1 MSTNSKKL
9 NPSVAKEAITPET
22 PQESVDQVAPVYSP
36 ELALVLI
43 AAQDH
48 NRIFNLP
55 LAQTDKFGTSYS
67 SGRQVDGRI
76 VVKVTPPD
84 SGYQG
89 AKDRLRFLQSERPRI
104 KAKVDWAKRTIEEQ
118 KEAGASQQQL
128 DRLAVSYDEW
138 NGKLI
143 ASQKEEADILASRP
157 EVLRDSL
164 VSQVDNLKSRIA
176 NLNTE
181 RGKCITKAE
190 ECERFATPTVTN
202 EDGEPVVDDRYA
214 EAAKVSRAKAEELA
228 SEVALLEAQIED
240 IQSRID
246 EIPSFS
252 PTTEHWFSP
261 GDNVTFTL

>member
-9 NPSVAKEAITPET
+9 NPSVAKEATPPET
-22 PQESVDQVAPVYSP
+22 PQEPVVQVAPVYLP
-36 ELALVLI
+36 EFALVLI

-76 VVKVTPPD
+76 VVKVTPLD

-104 KAKVDWAKRTIEEQ
+104 KAKADWAKRTIEEQ

-143 ASQKEEADILASRP
+143 ASEKEEAEILAARP

-164 VSQVDNLKSRIA
+164 VSQVDNLKSRIVI
-176 NLNTE
+176 LNTE
-181 RGKCITKAE
+181 RDKCITKAE
-190 ECERFATPTVTN
+190 DCERFSVATVIN
-202 EDGEPVVDDRYA
+202 EDGEPIVDDRYA
-214 EAAKVSRAKAEELA
+214 EAAKVSRAKAEEFA
-228 SEVALLEAQIED
+228 SEVALLEAQIEGL
-240 IQSRID
+240 QSRID
-246 EIPSFS
+246 EIHPCS
-252 PTTEHWFSP
+252 
-261 GDNVTFTL
+261 LL